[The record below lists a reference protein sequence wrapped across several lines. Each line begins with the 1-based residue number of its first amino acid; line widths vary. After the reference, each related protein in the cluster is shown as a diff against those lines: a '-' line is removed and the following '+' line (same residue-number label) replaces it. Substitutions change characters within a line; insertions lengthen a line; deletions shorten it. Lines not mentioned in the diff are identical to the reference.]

1 MGSNAE
7 LKIDGSVISSVSL
20 STATIHTNPLGYGCP
35 QVLQQSFTS
44 MNYIRGAVNVISAP
58 YQYYKDINP
67 STLTGAIDVIVIQR
81 PTDSGD
87 TELACSP
94 FHVRFGKWQ
103 VLRPSEKKVNVF
115 VNGNPIPFNMKIGEA
130 GEAFFVFETDDDV
143 PADLITSPIIQPTS
157 DDAPDSL
164 SDSSI
169 PLLNPPTVPTQ
180 SASHS
185 SLPDPPPEQTQSASH
200 SSYSASPYLSPS
212 HTPSSSPPSS
222 SHLPFER
229 ATSEPPPDTNPVS
242 DTNPLPSIP
251 QRQEYSWEWGA
262 FPQPSNTKPSSG
274 KIPATTAKKFAK
286 TLRLTSDQLVRVCF
300 ASFLFFPPR
309 VLYVNFPLIRNHS
322 TYILAQILSR
332 FPSLRLVWL
341 LRLREYSFGIQRIW
355 WSFLILT
362 APSPSTFIPFWFLE
376 CYVLK
381 SRPGPMVL
389 VIYLP

>member
-1 MGSNAE
+1 
-7 LKIDGSVISSVSL
+7 
-20 STATIHTNPLGYGCP
+20 
-35 QVLQQSFTS
+35 

-143 PADLITSPIIQPTS
+143 PADLITSPILQPTS

-164 SDSSI
+164 SASSI
-169 PLLNPPTVPTQ
+169 PLLNPPIVQTQ
-180 SASHS
+180 SVDHS
-185 SLPDPPPEQTQSASH
+185 SLLTPPIAIHSQSAGH
-200 SSYSASPYLSPS
+200 SSYSPSPTPS
-212 HTPSSSPPSS
+212 PSSSPPS

-229 ATSEPPPDTNPVS
+229 ATSEPPPDINS
-242 DTNPLPSIP
+242 DSDASPLPSIP

-262 FPQPSNTKPSSG
+262 FPQPSNIKPSSS
-274 KIPATTAKKFAK
+274 KLPATTAKKFAK
-286 TLRLTSDQLVRVCF
+286 TLRLTSDQLVRVCLRLF
-300 ASFLFFPPR
+300 CFFLSLHLVCELFFPS
-309 VLYVNFPLIRNHS
+309 H
-322 TYILAQILSR
+322 
-332 FPSLRLVWL
+332 
-341 LRLREYSFGIQRIW
+341 
-355 WSFLILT
+355 
-362 APSPSTFIPFWFLE
+362 
-376 CYVLK
+376 
-381 SRPGPMVL
+381 
-389 VIYLP
+389 

>member
-1 MGSNAE
+1 
-7 LKIDGSVISSVSL
+7 
-20 STATIHTNPLGYGCP
+20 
-35 QVLQQSFTS
+35 

-143 PADLITSPIIQPTS
+143 PADLITSPILQPTP

-169 PLLNPPTVPTQ
+169 PLLNPPMV
-180 SASHS
+180 
-185 SLPDPPPEQTQSASH
+185 QTQSATHSSLSNPQLVQTESSSH
-200 SSYSASPYLSPS
+200 SSYSPSPYLSPS
-212 HTPSSSPPSS
+212 PTPSPSSSPPSS

-229 ATSEPPPDTNPVS
+229 ATSEPPPDTNPVN
-242 DTNPLPSIP
+242 DANPLPSNP

-262 FPQPSNTKPSSG
+262 FPQPSNTKPSSS
-274 KIPATTAKKFAK
+274 KLPATTAKKFAK
-286 TLRLTSDQLVRVCF
+286 TLRLTSDQLVRVC
-300 ASFLFFPPR
+300 
-309 VLYVNFPLIRNHS
+309 
-322 TYILAQILSR
+322 
-332 FPSLRLVWL
+332 LRL
-341 LRLREYSFGIQRIW
+341 FCF
-355 WSFLILT
+355 FLSLHLVCELF
-362 APSPSTFIPFWFLE
+362 SPSH
-376 CYVLK
+376 
-381 SRPGPMVL
+381 
-389 VIYLP
+389 